1 MAVPISV
8 SMPPE
13 ITVGDG
19 YVLRWRAVS
28 PTDGSDVSGV
38 VISKVTVQSVDEAA
52 GASAITPG
60 PFMLV
65 PGPGA

>member
-1 MAVPISV
+1 MPVPVSV

-13 ITVGDG
+13 ITAADG

-28 PTDGSDVSGV
+28 PADGSDVANV
-38 VISKVTVQSVDEAA
+38 TITAVTVQAA
-52 GASAITPG
+52 DTPGAVAGEQLG